1 MTDVAAVLRDALAG
15 RYVIDREIGRGGMAS
30 VYLARDVRHGRS
42 VAVKVLHPEIAAAIG
57 AERFLREIQVAA
69 RLRHPHILPLFDSGE
84 ASDPHDSAGG
94 RVLFYVMPY
103 VAGESLRDRLR
114 RDGAL
119 PVSDALRIAREVAD
133 ALDYAHRE
141 GVIHRDIKPDNIL
154 LDDRHALITDFG
166 IARAVTQENTTQTL
180 TSTGILIGTPAY
192 MSPEQ
197 VGGDATLD
205 GRSDIYA
212 LGCVL
217 YEMLAGEPPFAGG
230 SVQAVM
236 TKRLAVAAPQIPENF
251 PAAAASIVTT
261 SMQLAPDARYR
272 SAREM
277 ADALDAVSTSGADL
291 IAPVPVVPKPTAR
304 RWVTIGAMS
313 VAVLAASVM
322 LWSKRASDSRAAT
335 DSARAADAVPAI
347 GVLPFANRSDSRD
360 MEFFSAAITDELIT
374 ELSRVQGIHVAGR
387 SSSFS
392 LKGKG
397 LDARQSAETLHVKF
411 LVDGSVRN
419 AAGRVIVNWDLIDGA
434 NGQIL
439 NSRRFEDEIRNL
451 TALQDSLIQTIVA
464 QLRQTLGTA
473 VTASASRRR
482 TPNSEA
488 QLLYMKG
495 HYYWNQRTP
504 ATMSRGIDYLKQA
517 IAKDSDYALAWA
529 ELSSAYTLEPG
540 FGDMAPAQ
548 VRDVAR
554 AAAEHAVRLDSTL
567 AEGYTALGTWSTFAD
582 QDWRQAL
589 TYMDKAVALDST
601 SSSQHLFRAWPLVA
615 LGRTE
620 DALVE
625 VAKAV
630 KLDRLAPTENAR
642 FGTTLV
648 YLRRYDEAIAHLRKA
663 LDLDPSNTQARF
675 DLGRALSLKGQYD
688 EALKYFP
695 DGIEVQAGLAT
706 GAKAAALGLAGRRTE
721 ARALYEQLVALSKKR
736 PVTLEALAQSA
747 LGAGDKQL
755 ALDWLERGVREHS
768 FYLAFVNADPLYDPL
783 RTEPRFQALM
793 RQLQFPNSK

>member
-15 RYVIDREIGRGGMAS
+15 RYVIDREIGHGGMAK

-42 VAVKVLHPEIAAAIG
+42 VAVKVLYPEIAAAIG

-119 PVSDALRIAREVAD
+119 PATDALRIAREVAD

-154 LDDRHALITDFG
+154 LDDRHALVTDFG
-166 IARAVTQENTTQTL
+166 IARAVTQENTAQTL

-217 YEMLAGEPPFAGG
+217 YEMLAGKPPFAGG

-236 TKRLAVAAPQIPENF
+236 TKRLAAAAPPIPENF
-251 PAAAASIVTT
+251 PTPAASIVTT
-261 SMQLAPDARYR
+261 AMQLAPDARYR
-272 SAREM
+272 SARDM
-277 ADALDAVSTSGADL
+277 VDALDAVSTSGAGV
-291 IAPVPVVPKPTAR
+291 IAPVTAPKPSVR
-304 RWVTIGAMS
+304 RRRTTIAIAS
-313 VAVLAASVM
+313 VAVLAVSAV
-322 LWSKRASDSRAAT
+322 LWSKRASGSRAAT
-335 DSARAADAVPAI
+335 APAADAVPSI
-347 GVLPFANRSDSRD
+347 GVLPFANRSDSPE
-360 MEFFSAAITDELIT
+360 MEYFSNGITDELIT
-374 ELSRVQGIHVAGR
+374 ALMRVQGVRVAGR
-387 SSSFS
+387 RSSFS

-397 LDARQSAETLHVKF
+397 LDARQAAETLHVKF

-419 AAGRVIVNWDLIDGA
+419 AEGHVIVNWDLIDGTS
-434 NGQIL
+434 GQNL
-439 NSRRFEDEIRNL
+439 KSGKLDFEMRNVI
-451 TALQDSLIQTIVA
+451 ALQDSLAQTIVA
-464 QLRQTLGTA
+464 QVRPGLGI
-473 VTASASRRR
+473 VQASSAPRHHA
-482 TPNSEA
+482 PNFEA
-488 QLLYMKG
+488 HDLYFRG
-495 HYYWNQRTP
+495 HFLWNQRTP
-504 ATMSRGIDYLKQA
+504 ATMSEGIEYLKQA

-540 FGDMAPAQ
+540 FGDMSPAQ
-548 VRDVAR
+548 VRDLAR
-554 AAAEHAVRLDSTL
+554 AAAENAVRRDSTL

-625 VAKAV
+625 VSKAV

-642 FGTTLV
+642 LGTVLI

-675 DLGRALSLKGQYD
+675 EMGRALSLKGQYD

-783 RTEPRFQALM
+783 RAEPRFQALM
-793 RQLQFPNSK
+793 RQLRFPNSK